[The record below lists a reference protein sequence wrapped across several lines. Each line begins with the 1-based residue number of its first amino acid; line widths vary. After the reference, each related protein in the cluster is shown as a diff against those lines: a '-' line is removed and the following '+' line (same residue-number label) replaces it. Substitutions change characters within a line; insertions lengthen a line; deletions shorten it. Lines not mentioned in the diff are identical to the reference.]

1 MKPFGLVLAGGGAK
15 GAYQIGAWKAMREIG
30 VTFEAVAGVSIG
42 SINGALIA
50 ANDYKKALL
59 LWNSVSVDKGVR
71 IEEPLPDPENLFSR
85 KNWGVLFKEF
95 MKNKGFDASHVND
108 FLKDYIDED
117 KVRNSGIPLA
127 IVTVQ
132 MTQGV
137 TPLELLI
144 DDIPEG
150 QLLDYLLASSNI
162 PLVTNIGPEGERFLD
177 GGIYDNTPVTLLKK
191 NGYNRLV
198 VVDISTIKGVS
209 HNLDFVNSQ
218 VVYIRPYNI
227 EDLGASFDFSNN
239 MIEMRM
245 QMGYLDA
252 RKAFSYLLGKIFY
265 FEPQTY
271 RAMVKKYG
279 GNVVSQLEQLA
290 YEMKISRLEI
300 YSEDDFLMA
309 VKKGY
314 EEYKEKNEAEKDS
327 DDKEKDGIYSTI
339 RKLLSR
345 KKGEDDYRDAI
356 AVLDNLII

>member
-95 MKNKGFDASHVND
+95 MKNKGFDASPVND